1 MDPVVSYYEVQIIDH
16 LSAELHFRLPYCI
29 KYGQGSATRQWSR
42 TDSKEVSRPYTE
54 VEVVP
59 KDIPSDYDKKRINV
73 NDSFISFANWLH
85 HGQSAKDVELRA
97 EEPTVSANG
106 AQKVVIN
113 NDLEII
119 FHRTLRMPDDNR
131 LHQLPA
137 SLGQFTL
144 FNVEEYADRLPPA
157 IVDRGG
163 IFFPMWQR
171 EAMWLGFSTTND
183 QQQSSL
189 DGTRQHCK
197 YALRI
202 FVGHINAVSGSA
214 MGEKLPNVS
223 HGETKQDYV
232 VVPPQRWV
240 DGICVAP
247 GVVRQFVA
255 MPSKSTSLANLIP
268 LLWHSQRCSY
278 LLVRIDVIVIRK
290 NRPEIVDTNE
300 RSTLPQIIVD
310 RIAYR
315 SLAPLLRFTKLVSF
329 VYMTKFHRL
338 QLALATPSKG
348 KRPAKRKL
356 VAYKSKLLHYT
367 SPV

>member
-1 MDPVVSYYEVQIIDH
+1 MESNTNDRPKPVSYDIIIDGLVRLSDPEVKDPEFTSVALKLGKDEPISLVWSKLQGECCGPRCILLRVQIIDH

-42 TDSKEVSRPYTE
+42 TESKEVSRPYTE

-73 NDSFISFANWLH
+73 NDSFISFANLLH
-85 HGQSAKDVELRA
+85 QGQSAKDVELRA

-137 SLGQFTL
+137 SLGRSTL

-163 IFFPMWQR
+163 LFFPMWQR

-278 LLVRIDVIVIRK
+278 LLVRIDAIVIRK
-290 NRPEIVDTNE
+290 KSSR
-300 RSTLPQIIVD
+300 D
-310 RIAYR
+310 RRYE
-315 SLAPLLRFTKLVSF
+315 
-329 VYMTKFHRL
+329 
-338 QLALATPSKG
+338 
-348 KRPAKRKL
+348 
-356 VAYKSKLLHYT
+356 
-367 SPV
+367 